1 LHYLNPCLRWMQKTH
16 LHGPSLP
23 AMDRRAVLIV
33 LTAGTLFGLCVPFSK
48 ALIGDIDPI
57 MMVGLLYAGATVGT
71 GTWFL
76 LRRRGTVPGPSSR
89 MNRSERSY
97 LAGSTLTGAIMAPIL
112 LMVGLK
118 WTAGS
123 DASLLLNLEGVMT
136 AVIAVAFFH
145 DRGGRRL
152 WLALAA
158 MTVASTILSYAPG
171 GGFGGN
177 GALLIVLSML
187 CWGIDNNF
195 MQRISHLDP
204 VKLSTIRSGIAAT
217 FSLSLALILYGG
229 QDLAVAM
236 AYAMIIGAVSY
247 GLSNVLFFVGLR
259 HLGSSRT
266 GTFFSVGPYA
276 AAMAAIPLLGE
287 PVTVQLVIAGS
298 LMAAGTFLLTRER
311 VPRIGTS

>member
-1 LHYLNPCLRWMQKTH
+1 MNK
-16 LHGPSLP
+16 GP
-23 AMDRRAVLIV
+23 VLLV
-33 LTAGTLFGLCVPFSK
+33 LLAGTLFGLCVPFSK
-48 ALIGDIDPI
+48 ALIGDIEPI
-57 MMVGLLYAGATVGT
+57 MMAGLLYAGATLGT

-76 LRRRGTVPGPSSR
+76 FRRVATKTPTQSR
-89 MNRSERSY
+89 MDRSEKIY
-97 LAGSTLTGAIMAPIL
+97 LAGSTLTGAILAPIL

-145 DRGGRRL
+145 DKGGRRL

-158 MTVASTILSYAPG
+158 MTVASTVLSYAPG

-217 FSLSLALILYGG
+217 FSLTLAFILYGG
-229 QDLAVAM
+229 HDLNAAI

-287 PVTVQLVIAGS
+287 PITVQLVVAGA
-298 LMAAGTFLLTRER
+298 LMLVGTLLLTNEKH
-311 VPRIGTS
+311 